1 MDFERVFC
9 FGCSWTHY
17 KWPTWADLCRY
28 GTDKPVYNWGLRGIG
43 NVGILHRMLEAD
55 LKHQFT
61 DKDLIL
67 VQWTTW
73 TREDRYI
80 NKWQAGGAVF
90 NNDLY
95 DKEFIKKYWSWNNDI
110 IKNSTAIISAN
121 RMFNIAYQYTFHPFP
136 TEPDFGFNDP
146 LTKKEILALYRN
158 SLPSIPIFPQS
169 LNTDFE
175 GNCLDGHAD
184 INAHLKFFDQNIK
197 PLGFDLKENYLRLAV
212 LHDSIAQQLDKKQ
225 SHNYQWAVIKEL
237 VSKFDK
243 TIDGPTLGF

>member
-1 MDFERVFC
+1 MNFERVFC

-67 VQWTTW
+67 VQWSTW

-80 NKWQAGGAVF
+80 DKWQAGGAVF
-90 NNDLY
+90 NNNFY
-95 DKEFIKKYWSWNNDI
+95 DKDFVKKYWSWNNDI

-121 RMFNIAYQYTFHPFP
+121 RMFNISYQYTFHPFP

-146 LTKKEILALYRN
+146 LTK
-158 SLPSIPIFPQS
+158 
-169 LNTDFE
+169 
-175 GNCLDGHAD
+175 
-184 INAHLKFFDQNIK
+184 
-197 PLGFDLKENYLRLAV
+197 
-212 LHDSIAQQLDKKQ
+212 
-225 SHNYQWAVIKEL
+225 
-237 VSKFDK
+237 
-243 TIDGPTLGF
+243 